1 MKITI
6 TKNINP
12 QSKVTEIEFTFTK
25 PADQPDLQLH
35 HISRNLTGTTSETA
49 EGVFVLHGRCISFYY
64 GNFSETFTFQ
74 PIDPSMT
81 IAEITK
87 HLKSRIL
94 EVKTW
99 VESINIEE
107 EAKVASLE
115 IEL

>member
-12 QSKVTEIEFTFTK
+12 KSKVAEIEFTFTK
-25 PADQPDLQLH
+25 PVDEPGLQLH
-35 HISRNLTGTTSETA
+35 HISRNLTGTTNETDI
-49 EGVFVLHGRCISFYY
+49 GIFVLHGHQIGFDY
-64 GNFSETFTFQ
+64 GNFSARFTFH
-74 PIDPSMT
+74 PIEPNMS

-99 VESINIEE
+99 VESVKIEE
-107 EAKVASLE
+107 ESKVASLE
-115 IEL
+115 VEL